1 MRNHLEQYNKEI
13 SSKVNL
19 KTEDVVLDI
28 GSNDA
33 TFLKFYN
40 NNIKKIG
47 VDPTGE
53 QFRDQYSNINL
64 LADYFTKEKF
74 INIFGDIKCKII
86 TSICCF
92 YDLPEPVKFAKV
104 S

>member
-1 MRNHLEQYNKEI
+1 MCVRD
-13 SSKVNL
+13 KVNL

-33 TFLKFYN
+33 TLLKYYN
-40 NNIKKIG
+40 NDIIKIG

-53 QFRDQYSNINL
+53 QFRDQYSNIDL

-74 INIFGDIKCKII
+74 INTISDV
-86 TSICCF
+86 CF
-92 YDLPEPVKFAKV
+92 SDKGCR